1 MQYSGEAGM
10 LSGVRR
16 LQKKR
21 AGRRGRLQHLGGV
34 LAGLGLLAG
43 CQTLQHGLSFAE
55 SSRDL
60 QLARILG
67 KRAALEE
74 QYWQCRVEHGSA
86 DAAACAEYKR
96 ELDKPS
102 VLPAASE

>member
-1 MQYSGEAGM
+1 M
-10 LSGVRR
+10 R

-21 AGRRGRLQHLGGV
+21 AGGRGRFHLMGGV
-34 LAGLGLLAG
+34 LAVLGMLLTG
-43 CQTLQHGLSFAE
+43 CQTLQHTLSFAE
-55 SSRDL
+55 SRRDP

-67 KRAALEE
+67 ERAELEE

-96 ELDKPS
+96 GLDKPLA
-102 VLPAASE
+102 LPAASE